1 MEENEKRE
9 ELTEEEKEEKE
20 EEEKREER
28 RREKE
33 QYQKQIDEERSAL
46 KKFREIQEEVDNLN
60 NNLSACI
67 NVVSDSIVNVALRK
81 RYETMRQVNR
91 STYMKANREVGN
103 AIDEKEKTITRLQDE
118 KDQLEEKE
126 EKKDN

>member
-33 QYQKQIDEERSAL
+33 QYQKQIDEEMSAL

-126 EKKDN
+126 EKEDN

>member
-9 ELTEEEKEEKE
+9 ELTEEEKE

-33 QYQKQIDEERSAL
+33 QYQKQIDEEMSAL

-126 EKKDN
+126 EKEDN